1 MFRLNKRPP
10 CNDVSKEFQ
19 KHVLKLV
26 LRIGQALMG
35 GAGAGYEAFLRACT
49 KTGIFGFLAAFI
61 VGFLAYGLALTLATI
76 VLKWLIVQQMHAG
89 VHKCDPAL
97 YVSITFGLLL

>member
-1 MFRLNKRPP
+1 VFRPP